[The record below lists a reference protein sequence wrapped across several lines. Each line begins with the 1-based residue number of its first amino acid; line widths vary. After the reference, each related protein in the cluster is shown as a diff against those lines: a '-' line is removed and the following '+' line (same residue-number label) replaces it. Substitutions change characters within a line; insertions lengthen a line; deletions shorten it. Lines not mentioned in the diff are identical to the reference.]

1 MLPLTLKQ
9 VEQLKSDNI
18 VSKSLA
24 ANQYSFRDLVEQNT
38 SIPLKSVHDILP
50 GYLNVEKNP

>member
-1 MLPLTLKQ
+1 MFPLTLRQ

-24 ANQYSFRDLVEQNT
+24 ANQYSFRYLVEKNT
-38 SIPLKSVHDILP
+38 STPLKSVHDILP
-50 GYLNVEKNP
+50 GYLDIEKNR